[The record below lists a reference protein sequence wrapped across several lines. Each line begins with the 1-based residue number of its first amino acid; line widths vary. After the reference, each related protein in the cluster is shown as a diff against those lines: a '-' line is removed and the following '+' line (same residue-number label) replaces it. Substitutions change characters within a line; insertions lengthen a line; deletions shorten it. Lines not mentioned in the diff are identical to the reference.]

1 VVDAPEPSKK
11 RSGER
16 ARRLGSKPGSRT
28 GDERAMDAALASLD
42 DESGTA
48 TPVKKAPRAATPFE
62 PRFDDAPLPSL
73 SSPRKLGNLVWLV
86 VLLAAG
92 AALVWVI
99 MDLREKGKQQAQA
112 DQAKLEEKEKIEAK
126 LEAELADPGAIRV
139 SSEPGEA
146 AVWLSLGRT
155 PMDSFGLPT
164 GQLHELRVELDGH
177 KPLDVAVTS
186 KDWKGDGDKK
196 RAELIVKL
204 EPGTPA
210 KPPPPMPEW
219 APEVLADMQRGLSQG
234 RGVIHVETTPA
245 GAAVWL
251 LVGKSGSMKLEG
263 IEAGRDY
270 ELKVVKPGYTPGY
283 VHIKAEDWRNG
294 GDERLPL
301 SSAPK
306 HALLERTVTLVELP
320 R

>member
-1 VVDAPEPSKK
+1 V
-11 RSGER
+11 
-16 ARRLGSKPGSRT
+16 
-28 GDERAMDAALASLD
+28 
-42 DESGTA
+42 
-48 TPVKKAPRAATPFE
+48 TPFE
-62 PRFDDAPLPSL
+62 PHFDDAPVPSL

-99 MDLREKGKQQAQA
+99 MDLRAKGKQQEKA
-112 DQAKLEEKEKIEAK
+112 DAEKLEEKEKMEAK

-139 SSEPGEA
+139 RSEPGEA

-155 PMDSFGLPT
+155 PVDSFALPT
-164 GQLHELRVELDGH
+164 AQMHELRLELDGH
-177 KPLDVAVTS
+177 LPLDLAVTA
-186 KDWKGDGDKK
+186 KEWKGEGDHK
-196 RAELIVKL
+196 RAELTATL
-204 EPGTPA
+204 QAGTPA
-210 KPPPPMPEW
+210 APPPPMPTW
-219 APEVLADMQRGLSQG
+219 DPVVFADMQRGLSQG

-283 VHIKAEDWRNG
+283 VYIKAEEWRNG
-294 GDERLPL
+294 GDARLPL
-301 SSAPK
+301 SAAPK
-306 HALLERTVTLVELP
+306 HQLIERTVTLVELP
-320 R
+320 KQKTKKDD